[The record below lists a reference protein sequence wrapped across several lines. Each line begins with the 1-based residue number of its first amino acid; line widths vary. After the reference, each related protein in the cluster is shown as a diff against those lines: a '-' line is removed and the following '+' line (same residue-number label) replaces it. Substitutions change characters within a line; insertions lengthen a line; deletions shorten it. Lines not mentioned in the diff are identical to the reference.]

1 VLLGITDSKHP
12 RRVLAHYKLFVPIAL
27 QKGRAN
33 TVDLSELRERR
44 NGDFGRAD
52 TYDGAIS
59 LMQAVDEVYPLSS
72 NYGELQRQP
81 GQTSI
86 EWAWDG
92 PERGGNSAV
101 YLLSQC
107 CQPQL

>member
-1 VLLGITDSKHP
+1 MLLGITHSKHT
-12 RRVLAHYKLFVPIAL
+12 RRVLAHYKLLVPIAL
-27 QKGRAN
+27 QKGRAD
-33 TVDLSELRERR
+33 TVDLSELEERS

-52 TYDGAIS
+52 TYDGAVS

-81 GQTSI
+81 GQTSV

-92 PERGGNSAV
+92 PEPGGKSAV
-101 YLLSQC
+101 YPLRPG
-107 CQPQL
+107 CQPRL